1 MPRAASRRPAAVLLS
16 LALLACAGLAVYTV
30 SGQGAG
36 ASPTVTVSSD
46 FPADIPG
53 GAAAADLTTAAQFA
67 WQEFIA
73 LNWPAAGSPRD
84 TPDTSKRFGQPG
96 TTVWETFRGKVEI
109 YPGTPAAQP
118 HGFVDDPA
126 RSYGYDD
133 PPKYVYSPDT
143 FPPDGMVPPCS
154 GTPSSTTPWINAD
167 EKSQIGLDQMYAG
180 IGPTGGAT
188 GGPGQQILFL
198 AKANRQQ
205 YMTSVMPRPSAPT
218 RVYSQAPDQIDP
230 KVYGLWNHANLGAQ
244 PYDTDNAAFNALV
257 YNMVVPYS
265 AGQGPSGPVVEF
277 PSGTVE
283 AKAAFRK
290 LGPNEDA
297 SRYHVQPVRYYQ
309 PGPAP
314 GGTCYVDEE
323 LALVALHIIHK
334 TPSAPYFVYATFEQT
349 DNIVLPDGTPVEDAD
364 GNVVHDPGTTPFVP
378 AISTTTDPGQGVQV
392 RLASGDQPSQIQQF
406 VSTQYPPAGSY
417 GPQVHCQT
425 GDRLYY
431 VNTPKTPQPQGVVC
445 VTERVHPIPQEVI
458 AVNHAAHQAIASY
471 DQANGV
477 TGSPWPYYKLVNVQW
492 KPMDKPAGQI
502 YTGGGTLDPST
513 YYLANSVVETDYNLQ
528 VFSGQFQN
536 GFPNDTPNTTN
547 LITDYWG
554 STAPM
559 AGKPFHN
566 IELSGQRY
574 NMGGC
579 MGCHGNA
586 AVNNGTDFSFILQS
600 GRLDEPEKIQ
610 PPALIF
616 EDTRKYRHMRQQAE
630 AIDAD

>member
-1 MPRAASRRPAAVLLS
+1 MPRAASRRPVLVVLTA
-16 LALLACAGLAVYTV
+16 ALLACAGLAVYTV
-30 SGQGAG
+30 SGQA
-36 ASPTVTVSSD
+36 APTVTVSPD

-53 GAAAADLTTAAQFA
+53 GAAAADLTTAAEFA

-73 LNWPAAGSPRD
+73 LSWPAAGSPRD
-84 TPDTSKRFGQPG
+84 TPDTSKKLGQPG

-118 HGFVDDPA
+118 HGFVDDA
-126 RSYGYDD
+126 AQSYGYDD

-154 GTPSSTTPWINAD
+154 GTPSSSTPWINAD

-180 IGPTGGAT
+180 IGPAGAV
-188 GGPGQQILFL
+188 PGQQILFL
-198 AKANRQQ
+198 AKANREQ
-205 YMTSVMPRPSAPT
+205 YTTSVMPRPDAPT

-230 KVYGLWNHANLGAQ
+230 EVYGLWNHANLGAQ
-244 PYDTDNAAFNALV
+244 PYDTDNKAFNALV

-265 AGQGPSGPVVEF
+265 NGQAATQPVIEF

-290 LGPNEDA
+290 LGPNDDA
-297 SRYHVQPVRYYQ
+297 SRFHVQTVRYYKE
-309 PGPAP
+309 GSAP
-314 GGTCYVDEE
+314 GSTCYVDEA

-334 TPSAPYFVYATFEQT
+334 TPSAPYFIYATFEQA
-349 DNIVLPDGTPVEDAD
+349 DNIVLPDGTPVEDEA
-364 GNVVHDPGTTPFVP
+364 GKVVHAPGTTPFVP
-378 AISTTTDPGQGVQV
+378 SISTTTDPDDGVQV
-392 RLASGDQPSQIQQF
+392 VLASGDQPSQIQKF
-406 VSTQYPPAGSY
+406 VSTQYPSTSSG

-431 VNTPKTPQPQGVVC
+431 INTPQTPQPQGVVC

-458 AVNHAAHQAIASY
+458 AVNEAAHQAIESY
-471 DQANGV
+471 NQNQGV

-492 KPMDKPAGQI
+492 KPMDKPPGQV
-502 YTGGGTLDPST
+502 YTGGGALDPST

-536 GFPNDTPNTTN
+536 GFPNNTPNTAN

-559 AGKPFHN
+559 AGRPFHN
-566 IELSGQRY
+566 ILFSGQRY

-600 GRLDEPEKIQ
+600 GRLDEPEKVSE

-616 EDTRKYRHMRQQAE
+616 ENTRKYRQMRQQAE